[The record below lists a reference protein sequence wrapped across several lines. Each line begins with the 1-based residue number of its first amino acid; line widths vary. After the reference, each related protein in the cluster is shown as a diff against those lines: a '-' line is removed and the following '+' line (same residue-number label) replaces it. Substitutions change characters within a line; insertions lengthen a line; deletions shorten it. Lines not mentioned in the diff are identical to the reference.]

1 MNIKEL
7 IKKLTVEEKAA
18 LLSGTDFMY
27 TNPVPRLGIPS
38 VCTSDGPHG
47 LRKQK
52 NAKDNGVSESEPAT
66 SFPTAAT
73 TASSWNPQNVYDMGK
88 AIAMEC
94 AHHDVDV
101 LLGPGI
107 NIKRNPLCGRN
118 FEYFSED
125 PLLAGKMGTAEVEGV
140 QENGV
145 GVSVKHFAMNDT
157 ENYRFM
163 GNSVADERTIREIYL
178 KPFECVVKEAK
189 PMTLMCAYN
198 KINGTY
204 CCENEWLLTDIL
216 RKEWGFEGSVMSDWG
231 ATHNRVKGVASGLE
245 LEMPGDTAICRKWI
259 VEAVKDG
266 SLPVEKLDERVENIL
281 KLIEKCQENKK
292 RQPIQKGGLTEQM
305 RDENHA
311 LAGKIATDSAVLLKN
326 EGMLPLKETEKVLVV
341 GELFEKMRYQGA
353 GSSMIHPARL
363 CTTKQAFDEKQIPYE
378 YVRGYHENR
387 IEPEQELVAEAAKA
401 AEKYDKI
408 VAFAGLTDY
417 VESEG
422 GDRESMKL
430 PENQL
435 ALIERLC
442 GMNRNI
448 TIVLYG
454 GSSIELPFAEKV
466 NAILDMYLPGQNGGL
481 ATRELLYGRANPS
494 GRLAETWVKQYED
507 VPFGETFGK
516 TDTEVYKES
525 VYVGYRYYETAGKE
539 VRYPFGYGLSYTTFV
554 YDAME
559 VHAEEK
565 GIIVTGK
572 VTNTGAMDGAEVV
585 QCYVSG
591 VKEGCFKPV
600 RELRAFTKVY
610 VKQGA
615 TKEFRLFIPWEELRV
630 FSLQEKKWVLE
641 NGTYEVEICKNA
653 HEVLWEDTV
662 EVTCGVNVCSVAE
675 KKTSGEAAS
684 AKESAEHIYR
694 TASLQKVTDKVFEA
708 MSGVKIPGKTP
719 SMPITLES
727 RFTDLKQTFMGR
739 ILFGAVLSV
748 ADKSEKEAL
757 KLPEG
762 TEHDNKLKGAQ
773 FMRKILESNSV
784 MTMSMSAGKTF
795 PYNIAQGMVEM
806 ANGHLFRGLKAMASA
821 PKAPKLPKE
830 KKCEA
835 SRRLHPS

>member
-1 MNIKEL
+1 
-7 IKKLTVEEKAA
+7 
-18 LLSGTDFMY
+18 MY
-27 TNPVPRLGIPS
+27 TNPVPRLSIPS

-73 TASSWNPQNVYDMGK
+73 TAASWNPENVYEMGK
-88 AIAMEC
+88 AIATEC
-94 AHHDVDV
+94 AHHEVDV

-125 PLLAGKMGTAEVEGV
+125 PLLAGKMGVAEVKGV
-140 QENGV
+140 QDNGV
-145 GVSVKHFAMNDT
+145 GVSVKHFAMNNT

-178 KPFECVVKEAK
+178 KPFERVVKEAK

-204 CCENEWLLTDIL
+204 CCENEWLLTDVL

-231 ATHNRVKGVASGLE
+231 ASHNRVKGVASGLE

-259 VEAVKDG
+259 VDAAKDG
-266 SLPVEKLDERVENIL
+266 SLPMEKLDEGVFNIL
-281 KLIEKCQENKK
+281 KLVEKCQENKK
-292 RQPIQKGGLTEQM
+292 RQPIKKGGLTGER

-311 LAGKIATDSAVLLKN
+311 LAGKIAIDSAVLLRN
-326 EGMLPLKETEKVLVV
+326 DGMLPLKEIEKVLVV

-363 CTTKQAFDEKQIPYE
+363 CTPKQAFDEKKIPYE
-378 YVRGYHENR
+378 YVKGYHENR
-387 IEPEQELVAEAAKA
+387 IEPEQELASKAAQA

-408 VAFAGLTDY
+408 IVFAGLTDY

-435 ALIERLC
+435 TLIEKLC
-442 GMNRNI
+442 SMNRNI

-454 GSSIELPFAEKV
+454 GSSIELPFADKV

-481 ATRELLYGRANPS
+481 ATRELLYGKANPS

-525 VYVGYRYYETAGKE
+525 IYVGYRYYETVGKE
-539 VRYPFGYGLSYTTFV
+539 VRYPFGYGLSYTTFA
-554 YDAME
+554 YNELEAY
-559 VHAEEK
+559 AE
-565 GIIVTGK
+565 
-572 VTNTGAMDGAEVV
+572 
-585 QCYVSG
+585 
-591 VKEGCFKPV
+591 
-600 RELRAFTKVY
+600 
-610 VKQGA
+610 
-615 TKEFRLFIPWEELRV
+615 
-630 FSLQEKKWVLE
+630 E

-662 EVTCGVNVCSVAE
+662 EVTCGVNVCSAAE

-684 AKESAEHIYR
+684 AKESAEYIYR
-694 TASLQKVTDKVFEA
+694 TASLPKVTDEVFEA
-708 MSGVKIPGKTP
+708 MSDVKIPAKTP

-773 FMRKILESNSV
+773 FMRRILESNSV

-830 KKCEA
+830 E
-835 SRRLHPS
+835 

>member
-1 MNIKEL
+1 
-7 IKKLTVEEKAA
+7 
-18 LLSGTDFMY
+18 MY
-27 TNPVPRLGIPS
+27 TNPVPRLSIPS

-73 TASSWNPQNVYDMGK
+73 TAASWNPENVYEMGK
-88 AIAMEC
+88 AIATEC
-94 AHHDVDV
+94 AHHEVDV

-125 PLLAGKMGTAEVEGV
+125 PLLAGKMGVAEVKGV
-140 QENGV
+140 QDNGV
-145 GVSVKHFAMNDT
+145 GVSVKHFAMNNT

-163 GNSVADERTIREIYL
+163 ENSVADERTIREIYL
-178 KPFECVVKEAK
+178 KPFERVVKEAK

-204 CCENEWLLTDIL
+204 CCENEWLLTDVL

-231 ATHNRVKGVASGLE
+231 ASHNRVKGVASGLE

-259 VEAVKDG
+259 VDAAKDG
-266 SLPVEKLDERVENIL
+266 SLPMEKLDEGVFNIL
-281 KLIEKCQENKK
+281 KLVEKCQENKK
-292 RQPIQKGGLTEQM
+292 RQPIKKGGLTGER

-311 LAGKIATDSAVLLKN
+311 LAGKIAIDSAVLLRN
-326 EGMLPLKETEKVLVV
+326 DGMLPLKEIEKVLVV

-363 CTTKQAFDEKQIPYE
+363 CTTKQAFDEKKIPYE
-378 YVRGYHENR
+378 YVKGYHENR
-387 IEPEQELVAEAAKA
+387 IEPEQELASKAAQA

-408 VAFAGLTDY
+408 VVFAGLTDY

-435 ALIERLC
+435 TLIEKLC
-442 GMNRNI
+442 SMNRNI

-454 GSSIELPFAEKV
+454 GSSIELPFADKV

-481 ATRELLYGRANPS
+481 ATRELLYGKANPS

-525 VYVGYRYYETAGKE
+525 IYVGYRYYETVGKE
-539 VRYPFGYGLSYTTFV
+539 VRYPFGYGLSYTTFA
-554 YDAME
+554 YNELEAY
-559 VHAEEK
+559 AE
-565 GIIVTGK
+565 
-572 VTNTGAMDGAEVV
+572 
-585 QCYVSG
+585 
-591 VKEGCFKPV
+591 
-600 RELRAFTKVY
+600 
-610 VKQGA
+610 
-615 TKEFRLFIPWEELRV
+615 
-630 FSLQEKKWVLE
+630 E

-662 EVTCGVNVCSVAE
+662 EVTCGVNVCSAAE

-684 AKESAEHIYR
+684 AKESAEYIYR
-694 TASLQKVTDKVFEA
+694 TASLPKVTDEVFEA
-708 MSGVKIPGKTP
+708 MSDVKIPAKTP

-773 FMRKILESNSV
+773 FMRRILESNSV
-784 MTMSMSAGKTF
+784 MTMSMSAEKTF

-830 KKCEA
+830 E
-835 SRRLHPS
+835 

>member
-1 MNIKEL
+1 
-7 IKKLTVEEKAA
+7 
-18 LLSGTDFMY
+18 MY
-27 TNPVPRLGIPS
+27 TNPVPRLSIPS

-73 TASSWNPQNVYDMGK
+73 TAASWNPENVYEMGK
-88 AIAMEC
+88 AIATEC
-94 AHHDVDV
+94 AHHEVDV

-125 PLLAGKMGTAEVEGV
+125 PLLAGKMGVAEVKGV
-140 QENGV
+140 QDNGV
-145 GVSVKHFAMNDT
+145 GVSVKHFAMNNT

-178 KPFECVVKEAK
+178 KPFERVVKEAK

-204 CCENEWLLTDIL
+204 CCENEWLLTDVL

-231 ATHNRVKGVASGLE
+231 ASHNRVKGVASGLE

-259 VEAVKDG
+259 VDAAKDG
-266 SLPVEKLDERVENIL
+266 SLPMEKLDEGVFNIL
-281 KLIEKCQENKK
+281 KLVEKCQENKK
-292 RQPIQKGGLTEQM
+292 RQPIKKGGLTGER

-311 LAGKIATDSAVLLKN
+311 LAGKIAIDSAVLLRN
-326 EGMLPLKETEKVLVV
+326 DGMLPLKEIEKVLVV

-363 CTTKQAFDEKQIPYE
+363 CTPKQAFDEKKIPYE
-378 YVRGYHENR
+378 YVKGYHENR
-387 IEPEQELVAEAAKA
+387 IEPEQELASKAAQA

-408 VAFAGLTDY
+408 VVFAGLTDY

-435 ALIERLC
+435 TLIEKLC
-442 GMNRNI
+442 SMNRNI

-454 GSSIELPFAEKV
+454 GSSIELPFADKV

-481 ATRELLYGRANPS
+481 ATRELLYGKANPS

-525 VYVGYRYYETAGKE
+525 IYVGYRYYETVGKE
-539 VRYPFGYGLSYTTFV
+539 VRYPFGYGLSYTTFA
-554 YDAME
+554 YNELEAY
-559 VHAEEK
+559 AE
-565 GIIVTGK
+565 
-572 VTNTGAMDGAEVV
+572 
-585 QCYVSG
+585 
-591 VKEGCFKPV
+591 
-600 RELRAFTKVY
+600 
-610 VKQGA
+610 
-615 TKEFRLFIPWEELRV
+615 
-630 FSLQEKKWVLE
+630 E

-662 EVTCGVNVCSVAE
+662 EVTCGVNVCSAAE

-684 AKESAEHIYR
+684 AKESAEYIYR
-694 TASLQKVTDKVFEA
+694 TASLPKVTDEVFEA
-708 MSGVKIPGKTP
+708 MSDVKIPAKTP

-773 FMRKILESNSV
+773 FMRRILESNSV

-830 KKCEA
+830 E
-835 SRRLHPS
+835 